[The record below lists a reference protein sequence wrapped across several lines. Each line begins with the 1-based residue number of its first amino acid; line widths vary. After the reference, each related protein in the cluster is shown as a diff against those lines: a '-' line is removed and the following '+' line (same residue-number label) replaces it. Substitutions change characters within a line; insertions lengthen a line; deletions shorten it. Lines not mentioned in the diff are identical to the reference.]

1 MTKATDQS
9 RTERI
14 AVRTHRSRVRYTVE
28 GPRVNRVNRRE
39 RTRLGLSYSESM
51 REGGEEGGYRGVGND
66 REMGMKGGSE
76 TTVQSS

>member
-1 MTKATDQS
+1 LTKATDQL

-28 GPRVNRVNRRE
+28 GPGVNRVNRRE

-51 REGGEEGGYRGVGND
+51 REGGEELGYRGVGND
-66 REMGMKGGSE
+66 REMGMRGGSE
-76 TTVQSS
+76 ATLQSC